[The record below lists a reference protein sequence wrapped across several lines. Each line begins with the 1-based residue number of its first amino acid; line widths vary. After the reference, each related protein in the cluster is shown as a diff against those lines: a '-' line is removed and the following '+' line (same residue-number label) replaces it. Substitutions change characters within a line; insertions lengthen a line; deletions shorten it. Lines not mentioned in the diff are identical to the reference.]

1 MSPPTN
7 PVRFRTF
14 GWATWVVVLVV
25 VLLTL
30 LAGLLY
36 VAE

>member
-1 MSPPTN
+1 MPAET
-7 PVRFRTF
+7 RTF

-25 VLLTL
+25 VALILV
-30 LAGLLY
+30 AGLLY

>member
-1 MSPPTN
+1 MPTQ
-7 PVRFRTF
+7 VRTF
-14 GWATWVVVLVV
+14 GWATWVVVLVA

>member
-1 MSPPTN
+1 MPTQI
-7 PVRFRTF
+7 RTS
-14 GWATWVVVLVV
+14 GWSTWVIVVVV

-36 VAE
+36 LAE

>member
-1 MSPPTN
+1 MPQGIRSFEWT
-7 PVRFRTF
+7 
-14 GWATWVVVLVV
+14 TWVVVLVV

-36 VAE
+36 VGE

>member
-1 MSPPTN
+1 MPA
-7 PVRFRTF
+7 PVRTF
-14 GWATWVVVLVV
+14 GWATWVIVLIV

-36 VAE
+36 LAE

>member
-1 MSPPTN
+1 MPTQ
-7 PVRFRTF
+7 VRTF

>member
-1 MSPPTN
+1 MQAPI
-7 PVRFRTF
+7 RTL
-14 GWATWVVVLVV
+14 WPTWVVVLVV

-36 VAE
+36 MAE

>member
-1 MSPPTN
+1 MAPEI
-7 PVRFRTF
+7 RTL
-14 GWATWVVVLVV
+14 GWTTWVVVLVI

-36 VAE
+36 MSG